1 MIRLLILIVLFFKLF
16 YLGEKVI
23 SDKGVLKSFVRNIAT
38 IEKKDG
44 LIILNGSLMSS

>member
-23 SDKGVLKSFVRNIAT
+23 YDKGFLKSFVRNIVW
-38 IEKKDG
+38 IEKKGG
-44 LIILNGSLMSS
+44 LINLNGFSMLL

>member
-23 SDKGVLKSFVRNIAT
+23 SDKGFLKSFVKSIVW

-44 LIILNGSLMSS
+44 LINLNGSLMSS